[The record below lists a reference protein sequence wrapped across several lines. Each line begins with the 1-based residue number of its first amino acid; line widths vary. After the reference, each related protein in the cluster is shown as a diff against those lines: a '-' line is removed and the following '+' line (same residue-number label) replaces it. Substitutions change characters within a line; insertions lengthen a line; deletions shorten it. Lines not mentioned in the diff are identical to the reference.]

1 MLGFTMTRLAPRPQD
16 PTPERGRP
24 VRRGASR
31 AGFTIVEVMLAASV
45 LVFVIASSL
54 TVIQSGMRAV
64 DTARNMTLAGQICQ
78 SALEV
83 LRLQNWTQIS
93 ALPAESTVNIND
105 VISSGAATPLDTA
118 LNAVAARF
126 TCTRTITDPKINM
139 RTIRIQVNW
148 RGNDGRLHSL
158 SANARYAK
166 NGLND
171 YLYTSH

>member
-1 MLGFTMTRLAPRPQD
+1 MNRLASLRPD
-16 PTPERGRP
+16 SASDRERK
-24 VRRGASR
+24 RGPSIR
-31 AGFTIVEVMLAASV
+31 DGFTIVEVMLAASV

-54 TVIQSGMRAV
+54 TVIQYGMRAV

-83 LRLQNWTQIS
+83 LRLQNWSQIS
-93 ALPAESTVNIND
+93 ALPAESTVNITD
-105 VISSGAATPLDTA
+105 VISSGTTTPLDSA
-118 LNAVAARF
+118 LNTVAARF

-139 RTIRIQVNW
+139 RAITIHVNW

-158 SANARYAK
+158 SAKARYAK

-171 YLYTSH
+171 YIYTSH